1 MAGLG
6 ECDGVRRRE
15 RVSSS
20 WACLWP
26 ARPHQGRSLQAGTGD
41 ADERGIADIP
51 PKAGAFSVSID
62 LPHDDHCSHAGSGR
76 AAVGRVSVFFAAVLG
91 ERACG
96 LYRHAFDDPPLVS
109 PASSLAVVVRA
120 GAQPACRYFCQR
132 LTAETKHTIA
142 EPRARYGDLICA

>member
-1 MAGLG
+1 
-6 ECDGVRRRE
+6 
-15 RVSSS
+15 
-20 WACLWP
+20 
-26 ARPHQGRSLQAGTGD
+26 
-41 ADERGIADIP
+41 
-51 PKAGAFSVSID
+51 
-62 LPHDDHCSHAGSGR
+62 
-76 AAVGRVSVFFAAVLG
+76 VGRVSVFFAAVLG

-96 LYRHAFDDPPLVS
+96 LYRYAFDDPPLVS